1 MSERMEEEKL
11 RLYVSRDIKF
21 HEKVFGLR
29 AKDGRTRVV
38 TGSANMSAS
47 AFCGIQRV
55 NITYYDDEEACKWY
69 KDCFDSFKAECSDNV
84 NQTVMMRT
92 MEDDVIIGK
101 KS

>member
-1 MSERMEEEKL
+1 M
-11 RLYVSRDIKF
+11 
-21 HEKVFGLR
+21 
-29 AKDGRTRVV
+29 
-38 TGSANMSAS
+38 
-47 AFCGIQRV
+47 

-101 KS
+101 NIVTMIEELISKCEFGFI